1 MNDTVEIDRESMA
14 ALGIMKKPYVENGRL
29 VINPCKV
36 GSGKIRITA
45 IGGGN
50 NVAGSVTGDYTGR
63 GDIITI
69 PDSQGGMGGMYIT
82 REISVIS
89 RGAAS
94 DNGGWL

>member
-1 MNDTVEIDRESMA
+1 MA
-14 ALGIMKKPYVENGRL
+14 KIKTHKASAKRFRL
-29 VINPCKV
+29 T
-36 GSGKIRITA
+36 GSGKIKITA

-50 NVAGSVTGDYTGR
+50 NVAGSITGDYTGR